1 MPVAKEKSQTWMDS
15 VWDKTT
21 GAATSMVVSSAKS
34 FLYTVM
40 KYQTGMTVQT
50 TTRKAD
56 SASSWF
62 FRFSMCQSLPSHCIS
77 LAISLCHSP
86 SLSLLNHAHQ
96 IQTELMRR
104 FENRSSS
111 LLPLVLTLLFSKLL
125 HPQLKF
131 LASSNSS
138 SAPPGLSQRLILL
151 SRPTNA
157 LQSLSRN
164 FCSSLCPHTLI
175 LQVILLFS
183 VPSYSLSASVLILST
198 LSLCGCFCL
207 YLCPSLYL
215 FVPVYVPVSA
225 SFPCSHSLHAHSLP
239 LSKLLC
245 AVSPISSSN

>member
-1 MPVAKEKSQTWMDS
+1 
-15 VWDKTT
+15 
-21 GAATSMVVSSAKS
+21 
-34 FLYTVM
+34 M

-62 FRFSMCQSLPSHCIS
+62 FRFSMCQSLPSLLH
-77 LAISLCHSP
+77 
-86 SLSLLNHAHQ
+86 LSCYLSVPLSKPLSSQ
-96 IQTELMRR
+96 SRSSIQTELMRR

-111 LLPLVLTLLFSKLL
+111 LVPLVLTLLFSKLL

-138 SAPPGLSQRLILL
+138 SAPPGLSQQLILL